1 MRILGR
7 SRTLD
12 ALLEAPLSQGALH
25 DRWTTLMAHSLVDSL
40 SSHALRHPDRTA
52 YRYLVTG
59 DVGGEIQD
67 ISYARLAGRARAIAA
82 WLQERGLAG
91 SRAILLYPAG
101 IEFISGYLGCLAAG
115 VVAVPGVPPQGR
127 SQNHRALTR
136 MKRLIA
142 DADAK
147 VILSGRGLSEALE
160 TMAEHLPEL
169 AALTVVVTEDIPD
182 DLAASWREPVLG
194 ADSIAFLQYT
204 SGSTSAPRG
213 VMVTHGNLMDNERA
227 VTERMGHTPEVL
239 AEYDNELFVSWL
251 PVYHDMGLI
260 GPVLNALYL
269 GATSTLFSPLHFLQ
283 KPERWLTAITKYRP
297 HTSGGPN
304 FAFELCLK
312 HATPELLDQLDL
324 SRWKVAFNG
333 AEPVRAATLRRFAE
347 TFGGAAGFR
356 REALYPCYGLAEATL
371 MVTGHT
377 LGTPPNLLAAD
388 ENGPHVGAAD
398 AAAVSCGRPGP
409 GTNVVIADPE
419 RHKALPEGEVGE
431 IWVASDSVAKG
442 YWRNAV
448 ATRETFRAVLEGS
461 STRMLR
467 TGDLGFLHD
476 GELFVTGRLKDLMVI
491 DGRNHYPQDLEL
503 SAELSH
509 PALRPGCI
517 AAFPVEVGEH
527 GTGGEQPVIVA
538 EVDPE
543 SADQSAGITREIRN
557 AIGQD
562 HGLPVRDV
570 VLVRPGSIPKT
581 SSGKIQRRASREAYL
596 GGTLSVVGELAA
608 R

>member
-1 MRILGR
+1 MVR
-7 SRTLD
+7 
-12 ALLEAPLSQGALH
+12 
-25 DRWTTLMAHSLVDSL
+25 SLVDTL
-40 SSHALRHPDRTA
+40 SAHASRHPDRTA

-59 DVGGEIQD
+59 DSDGEVQD

-82 WLQERGLAG
+82 WLQEHGLAG
-91 SRAILLYPAG
+91 SRAILLYPPG
-101 IEFISGYLGCLAAG
+101 IEFISAYLGCLSAG

-147 VILSGRGLSEALE
+147 VILSGLGVSEALA
-160 TMAEHLPEL
+160 TMAQHLPEL
-169 AALTVVVTEDIPD
+169 AEITQVVTNDIPD
-182 DLAASWREPVLG
+182 DLAASWHEPDLG
-194 ADSIAFLQYT
+194 ADSVAFLQYT

-213 VMVTHGNLMDNERA
+213 VMVTHGNLVDNERLL
-227 VTERMGHTPEVL
+227 TERMGHTPEAL

-260 GPVLNALYL
+260 LPVLNTLYL
-269 GATSTLFSPLHFLQ
+269 GATTTLFSPLHFLQ
-283 KPERWLTAITKYRP
+283 KPERWLTAITEYRP

-312 HATPELLDQLDL
+312 HATPDLLDRLDL

-333 AEPVRAATLRRFAE
+333 AEPVRAATLRRFTE

-356 REALYPCYGLAEATL
+356 REAMYPCYGLAEATL
-371 MVTGHT
+371 MVSGHT
-377 LGTPPNLLAAD
+377 VGTPPNLIAAD
-388 ENGPHVGAAD
+388 EDGPHAGAAD
-398 AAAVSCGRPGP
+398 AAAVSSGRPGP

-419 RHKALPEGEVGE
+419 RHRALPEGEVGE
-431 IWVASDSVAKG
+431 IWVAGASVAKG

-448 ATRETFRAVLEGS
+448 ATRETFRATLEDGS
-461 STRMLR
+461 GEHGATRFLR
-467 TGDLGFLHD
+467 TGDLGFLRD

-527 GTGGEQPVIVA
+527 GTEGEQPVIVA
-538 EVDPE
+538 EVAPE
-543 SADQSAGITREIRN
+543 SADQSGTITSEIRN
-557 AIGQD
+557 AIGEA
-562 HGLPVRDV
+562 HGLSVRDV
-570 VLVRPGSIPKT
+570 VLVRPGTIPKT

-596 GGTLSVVGELAA
+596 GGSLAVIGELAA